1 MGRPI
6 KFNLSGVS
14 LEAEI
19 TKVDRSK
26 LYGTSA
32 RVVYDENGEEC
43 SLSNLYQGSAILP
56 KGSISQTLLDS
67 KGNYVSRSDLIG
79 FNNLNQK
86 VEKVSSIYSGENNCK
101 KVTID
106 EFISANVKSIYQLNI
121 ENSNLENWKKC
132 FLNDEIYCF
141 IFNYREDYE
150 GDDAFLISNG
160 ETAFAVI
167 GKIADL
173 EFVGMNDNEK
183 ELVVNEEE
191 SSEEDELDFAMF

>member
-26 LYGTSA
+26 LYGTST

-43 SLSNLYQGSAILP
+43 SLSNLYQGSTILP

-86 VEKVSSIYSGENNCK
+86 VEKVSSIYSDENNCK

-150 GDDAFLISNG
+150 GDDAYILYNGINFFIIVGKQNSYEYLELNTISID
-160 ETAFAVI
+160 V
-167 GKIADL
+167 
-173 EFVGMNDNEK
+173 
-183 ELVVNEEE
+183 
-191 SSEEDELDFAMF
+191 EDEDSTQDDDLDFSMF

>member
-26 LYGTSA
+26 LYGTST

-43 SLSNLYQGSAILP
+43 SLSDLYQGSAILP

-121 ENSNLENWKKC
+121 ENGNLENWKKC

-150 GDDAFLISNG
+150 GDDAYILYNGSNFFIIVGKQNSYEYLKLNTISID
-160 ETAFAVI
+160 V
-167 GKIADL
+167 
-173 EFVGMNDNEK
+173 
-183 ELVVNEEE
+183 
-191 SSEEDELDFAMF
+191 EDEDSTQDDDLDFSMF

>member
-26 LYGTSA
+26 LYGTST

-43 SLSNLYQGSAILP
+43 SLSDLYQGSAILP

-150 GDDAFLISNG
+150 GDDAYILSNG
-160 ETAFAVI
+160 NNFFIIV
-167 GKIADL
+167 GKQNSYEYL
-173 EFVGMNDNEK
+173 ELNTISIDV
-183 ELVVNEEE
+183 
-191 SSEEDELDFAMF
+191 EDEDSTQDDDLDFSMF

>member
-6 KFNLSGVS
+6 KFNLSGIS

-26 LYGTSA
+26 LYGTST

-121 ENSNLENWKKC
+121 ENNNLENWKKC

-141 IFNYREDYE
+141 VFNYREDYE
-150 GDDAFLISNG
+150 GDDAYILSNG
-160 ETAFAVI
+160 INFFIIV
-167 GKIADL
+167 GKQNSYEYL
-173 EFVGMNDNEK
+173 ELNTISIDV
-183 ELVVNEEE
+183 
-191 SSEEDELDFAMF
+191 EDEDSTQDDDLDFSMF

>member
-26 LYGTSA
+26 LYGTST

-43 SLSNLYQGSAILP
+43 SLSDLYQGSAILP
-56 KGSISQTLLDS
+56 KGSISQNLLDS

-86 VEKVSSIYSGENNCK
+86 VEKVSSIFSGENNCK

-121 ENSNLENWKKC
+121 ENGNLENWKKC

-150 GDDAFLISNG
+150 GDDAYILYNGSNFFIIVGKQNSYEYLKLNTISID
-160 ETAFAVI
+160 V
-167 GKIADL
+167 
-173 EFVGMNDNEK
+173 
-183 ELVVNEEE
+183 
-191 SSEEDELDFAMF
+191 EDEDSTQDDDLDFSMF

>member
-26 LYGTSA
+26 LYGTST

-43 SLSNLYQGSAILP
+43 SLSDLYQGSAILP

-86 VEKVSSIYSGENNCK
+86 VEKVSSIFSGENNCK

-121 ENSNLENWKKC
+121 ENGNLENWKKC

-150 GDDAFLISNG
+150 GDDAYILYNGSNFFIIVGKQNSYEYLKLNTISID
-160 ETAFAVI
+160 V
-167 GKIADL
+167 
-173 EFVGMNDNEK
+173 
-183 ELVVNEEE
+183 
-191 SSEEDELDFAMF
+191 EDEDSTQDDDLDFSMF

>member
-43 SLSNLYQGSAILP
+43 SLSNLYQGSTILP

-150 GDDAFLISNG
+150 GDDAYILYNGINFFIIVGKQNSYEYLELNTIS
-160 ETAFAVI
+160 I
-167 GKIADL
+167 DI
-173 EFVGMNDNEK
+173 
-183 ELVVNEEE
+183 
-191 SSEEDELDFAMF
+191 EDEDSTQDDDLDFSMF

>member
-26 LYGTSA
+26 LYGTST

-86 VEKVSSIYSGENNCK
+86 VEKVSSIFSGENNCK

-121 ENSNLENWKKC
+121 ENINLENWKKC

-141 IFNYREDYE
+141 VFNYREDYE
-150 GDDAFLISNG
+150 GDDAYILSNG
-160 ETAFAVI
+160 NNFFIIV
-167 GKIADL
+167 GKQNSYEYL
-173 EFVGMNDNEK
+173 ELNTISIDV
-183 ELVVNEEE
+183 
-191 SSEEDELDFAMF
+191 EDEDSTQDDDLDFSMF

>member
-26 LYGTSA
+26 LYGTST

-43 SLSNLYQGSAILP
+43 SLSDLYQGSAILP
-56 KGSISQTLLDS
+56 KGSISQNLLDS

-121 ENSNLENWKKC
+121 ENGNLENWKKC

-150 GDDAFLISNG
+150 GDDAYILYNGSNFFIIVGKQNSYEYLKLNTISID
-160 ETAFAVI
+160 V
-167 GKIADL
+167 
-173 EFVGMNDNEK
+173 
-183 ELVVNEEE
+183 
-191 SSEEDELDFAMF
+191 EDEDSTQDDDLDFSMF

>member
-56 KGSISQTLLDS
+56 KGSITQTLLDS

-132 FLNDEIYCF
+132 FLNDDIYCF

-150 GDDAFLISNG
+150 GDDAYILYNGINFFIIVGKQNSYEYLKLNTISID
-160 ETAFAVI
+160 V
-167 GKIADL
+167 
-173 EFVGMNDNEK
+173 
-183 ELVVNEEE
+183 
-191 SSEEDELDFAMF
+191 EDEDSTQDDDLDFSMF

>member
-26 LYGTSA
+26 LYGTST

-86 VEKVSSIYSGENNCK
+86 VEKVSSIFSGENNCK

-121 ENSNLENWKKC
+121 ENNNLENWKKF

-141 IFNYREDYE
+141 VFNYREDYE
-150 GDDAFLISNG
+150 GDDAYILSNG
-160 ETAFAVI
+160 INFFIIV
-167 GKIADL
+167 GKQNSYEYLKLNTISID
-173 EFVGMNDNEK
+173 V
-183 ELVVNEEE
+183 
-191 SSEEDELDFAMF
+191 EDEDSTQDDDLDFSMF

>member
-86 VEKVSSIYSGENNCK
+86 VEKVSSIYSDENNCK

-121 ENSNLENWKKC
+121 ENNNLENWKKC
-132 FLNDEIYCF
+132 FLNDEVYCF

-150 GDDAFLISNG
+150 GDDAYILYNGINFFIIVGKQNSYEYLKLNTISID
-160 ETAFAVI
+160 V
-167 GKIADL
+167 
-173 EFVGMNDNEK
+173 
-183 ELVVNEEE
+183 
-191 SSEEDELDFAMF
+191 EDEDSTQDDDLDFSMF

>member
-14 LEAEI
+14 LEAQI

-26 LYGTSA
+26 LYGTST

-43 SLSNLYQGSAILP
+43 SLSDLYQGSAILP

-121 ENSNLENWKKC
+121 ENGNLENWKKC

-150 GDDAFLISNG
+150 GDDAYILYNGSNFFIIVGKQNSYEYLKLNTISID
-160 ETAFAVI
+160 V
-167 GKIADL
+167 
-173 EFVGMNDNEK
+173 
-183 ELVVNEEE
+183 
-191 SSEEDELDFAMF
+191 EDEDSTQDDDLDFSMF

>member
-26 LYGTSA
+26 LYGTST

-43 SLSNLYQGSAILP
+43 SLSDLYQGSAILP

-86 VEKVSSIYSGENNCK
+86 VEKVSSFQQTVSLLHLKTNLHQLELRLQIYN
-101 KVTID
+101 
-106 EFISANVKSIYQLNI
+106 LNI
-121 ENSNLENWKKC
+121 
-132 FLNDEIYCF
+132 
-141 IFNYREDYE
+141 
-150 GDDAFLISNG
+150 
-160 ETAFAVI
+160 
-167 GKIADL
+167 
-173 EFVGMNDNEK
+173 
-183 ELVVNEEE
+183 
-191 SSEEDELDFAMF
+191 

>member
-6 KFNLSGVS
+6 KFNLSGIS

-26 LYGTSA
+26 LYGTST

-150 GDDAFLISNG
+150 GDDAYILYNGSNFFIIVGKQNSYEYLKLNTISID
-160 ETAFAVI
+160 V
-167 GKIADL
+167 
-173 EFVGMNDNEK
+173 
-183 ELVVNEEE
+183 
-191 SSEEDELDFAMF
+191 EDEDSTQDDDLDFSMF

>member
-26 LYGTSA
+26 LYGTST

-43 SLSNLYQGSAILP
+43 SLSDLYQGSAILP

-121 ENSNLENWKKC
+121 ENNNLENWKKC

-141 IFNYREDYE
+141 VFNYREDYE
-150 GDDAFLISNG
+150 GDDAYILSNG
-160 ETAFAVI
+160 NNFFIIV
-167 GKIADL
+167 GKQNSYEYL
-173 EFVGMNDNEK
+173 ELNTISIDV
-183 ELVVNEEE
+183 
-191 SSEEDELDFAMF
+191 EDEDSTQDDDLDFSMF

>member
-1 MGRPI
+1 M
-6 KFNLSGVS
+6 
-14 LEAEI
+14 EAEI

-56 KGSISQTLLDS
+56 KGSITQTLLDS

-132 FLNDEIYCF
+132 FLNDDIYCF

-150 GDDAFLISNG
+150 GDDAYILYNGINFFIIVGKQNSYEYLKLNTISID
-160 ETAFAVI
+160 V
-167 GKIADL
+167 
-173 EFVGMNDNEK
+173 
-183 ELVVNEEE
+183 
-191 SSEEDELDFAMF
+191 EDEDSTQDDDLDFSMF

>member
-26 LYGTSA
+26 LYGTST

-56 KGSISQTLLDS
+56 KGSITQTLLDS

-121 ENSNLENWKKC
+121 ENNNLENWKKC

-150 GDDAFLISNG
+150 GDDAYILYNGINFFIIVGKQNSYEYLELNTISID
-160 ETAFAVI
+160 V
-167 GKIADL
+167 
-173 EFVGMNDNEK
+173 
-183 ELVVNEEE
+183 
-191 SSEEDELDFAMF
+191 EDEDSTQDDDLDFSMF

>member
-19 TKVDRSK
+19 IKVDRSK
-26 LYGTSA
+26 LYGTST

-43 SLSNLYQGSAILP
+43 SLSDLYQGSAILP
-56 KGSISQTLLDS
+56 KGSISQNLLDS

-121 ENSNLENWKKC
+121 ENGNLENWKKC

-150 GDDAFLISNG
+150 GDDAYILYNGSNFFIIVGKQNSYEYLKLNTISID
-160 ETAFAVI
+160 V
-167 GKIADL
+167 
-173 EFVGMNDNEK
+173 
-183 ELVVNEEE
+183 
-191 SSEEDELDFAMF
+191 EDEDSTQDDDLDFSMF

>member
-26 LYGTSA
+26 LYGTST

-43 SLSNLYQGSAILP
+43 SLSDLYQGSAILP

-86 VEKVSSIYSGENNCK
+86 VEKVSSIFSGENNCK

-150 GDDAFLISNG
+150 GDDAYILYNGSNFFIIVGKQNSYEYLKLNTISID
-160 ETAFAVI
+160 V
-167 GKIADL
+167 
-173 EFVGMNDNEK
+173 
-183 ELVVNEEE
+183 
-191 SSEEDELDFAMF
+191 EDEDSTQDDDLDFSMF

>member
-6 KFNLSGVS
+6 KFNLSGIS

-26 LYGTSA
+26 LYGTST

-43 SLSNLYQGSAILP
+43 SLSDLYQGSAILP

-86 VEKVSSIYSGENNCK
+86 VEKVSSIFSGENNCK

-121 ENSNLENWKKC
+121 ENGNLENWKKC

-150 GDDAFLISNG
+150 GDDAYILYNGSNFFIIVGKQNSYEYLKLNTISID
-160 ETAFAVI
+160 V
-167 GKIADL
+167 
-173 EFVGMNDNEK
+173 
-183 ELVVNEEE
+183 
-191 SSEEDELDFAMF
+191 EDEDSTQDDDLDFSMF

>member
-26 LYGTSA
+26 LYGTST

-43 SLSNLYQGSAILP
+43 SLSDLYQGSAILP

-86 VEKVSSIYSGENNCK
+86 VEKVSSIFSGENNCK

-150 GDDAFLISNG
+150 GDDAYILSNG
-160 ETAFAVI
+160 NNFFIIV
-167 GKIADL
+167 GKQNSYEYL
-173 EFVGMNDNEK
+173 ELNTISIDV
-183 ELVVNEEE
+183 
-191 SSEEDELDFAMF
+191 EDEDSTQDDDLDFSMF

>member
-26 LYGTSA
+26 LYGTST

-150 GDDAFLISNG
+150 GDDAYILYNGINFFIIVGKQNSYEYLELNTISID
-160 ETAFAVI
+160 V
-167 GKIADL
+167 
-173 EFVGMNDNEK
+173 
-183 ELVVNEEE
+183 
-191 SSEEDELDFAMF
+191 EDEDSTQDDDLDFSMF

>member
-1 MGRPI
+1 M
-6 KFNLSGVS
+6 
-14 LEAEI
+14 EAEI

-26 LYGTSA
+26 LYGTST

-43 SLSNLYQGSAILP
+43 SLSDLYQGSAILP

-121 ENSNLENWKKC
+121 ENGNLENWKKC

-150 GDDAFLISNG
+150 GDDAYILYNGSNFFIIVGKQNSYEYLKLNTISID
-160 ETAFAVI
+160 V
-167 GKIADL
+167 
-173 EFVGMNDNEK
+173 
-183 ELVVNEEE
+183 
-191 SSEEDELDFAMF
+191 EDEDSTQDDDLDFSMFLVLDY

>member
-6 KFNLSGVS
+6 KFNLSGIS

-56 KGSISQTLLDS
+56 KGSITQTLLDS

-86 VEKVSSIYSGENNCK
+86 VEKVSSIYSGENICK

-121 ENSNLENWKKC
+121 ENNNLENWKKC

-141 IFNYREDYE
+141 VFNYREDYE
-150 GDDAFLISNG
+150 GDDAYILSNG
-160 ETAFAVI
+160 NNFFIIV
-167 GKIADL
+167 GKQNSYEYL
-173 EFVGMNDNEK
+173 ELNTISIDV
-183 ELVVNEEE
+183 
-191 SSEEDELDFAMF
+191 EDEDSTQDDDLDFSMF

>member
-6 KFNLSGVS
+6 KFNLSGIS

-26 LYGTSA
+26 LYGTST

-43 SLSNLYQGSAILP
+43 SLSDLYQGSAILP

-121 ENSNLENWKKC
+121 ENNNLENWKKC

-141 IFNYREDYE
+141 VFNYREDYE
-150 GDDAFLISNG
+150 GDDAYILSNG
-160 ETAFAVI
+160 INFFIIV
-167 GKIADL
+167 GKQNSYEYL
-173 EFVGMNDNEK
+173 ELNTISIDV
-183 ELVVNEEE
+183 
-191 SSEEDELDFAMF
+191 EDEDSTQDDDLDFSMF

>member
-150 GDDAFLISNG
+150 GDDAYILYNGINFFIIVGKQNSYEYLELNTIS
-160 ETAFAVI
+160 I
-167 GKIADL
+167 DI
-173 EFVGMNDNEK
+173 
-183 ELVVNEEE
+183 
-191 SSEEDELDFAMF
+191 EDEDSTQDDDLDFSMF

>member
-6 KFNLSGVS
+6 KFNLSGIS

-26 LYGTSA
+26 LYGTST

-43 SLSNLYQGSAILP
+43 SLSNLHQGSAILP

-121 ENSNLENWKKC
+121 ENNNLENWKKC

-150 GDDAFLISNG
+150 GDDAYILYNEINFFIIVGKQNSYEYLELNTISID
-160 ETAFAVI
+160 V
-167 GKIADL
+167 
-173 EFVGMNDNEK
+173 
-183 ELVVNEEE
+183 
-191 SSEEDELDFAMF
+191 EDEDSTQDDDLDFSMF

>member
-26 LYGTSA
+26 LYGTST

-43 SLSNLYQGSAILP
+43 SLSDLYQGSAILP

-150 GDDAFLISNG
+150 GDDAYILYNGSNFFIIVGKQNSYEYLKLNTISID
-160 ETAFAVI
+160 V
-167 GKIADL
+167 
-173 EFVGMNDNEK
+173 
-183 ELVVNEEE
+183 
-191 SSEEDELDFAMF
+191 EDEDSTQDDDLDFSMF

>member
-26 LYGTSA
+26 LYGTST

-43 SLSNLYQGSAILP
+43 SLSNLYQGSTILP

-86 VEKVSSIYSGENNCK
+86 VEKVSSIYSDENNCK

-121 ENSNLENWKKC
+121 ENNNLENWKKC

-150 GDDAFLISNG
+150 GDDAYILYNGINFFIIVGKQNSYEYLELNTISID
-160 ETAFAVI
+160 V
-167 GKIADL
+167 
-173 EFVGMNDNEK
+173 
-183 ELVVNEEE
+183 
-191 SSEEDELDFAMF
+191 EDEDSTQDDDLDFSMF

>member
-121 ENSNLENWKKC
+121 ENNNLENWKKC

-141 IFNYREDYE
+141 VFNYREDYE
-150 GDDAFLISNG
+150 GDDAYILSNG
-160 ETAFAVI
+160 NNFFIIV
-167 GKIADL
+167 GKQNSYEYL
-173 EFVGMNDNEK
+173 ELNTISIDV
-183 ELVVNEEE
+183 
-191 SSEEDELDFAMF
+191 EDEDSTQDDDLDFSMF

>member
-6 KFNLSGVS
+6 KFNLSGIS

-26 LYGTSA
+26 LYGTST

-43 SLSNLYQGSAILP
+43 SLSDLYQGSAILP

-121 ENSNLENWKKC
+121 ENGNLENWKKC

-150 GDDAFLISNG
+150 GDDAYILYNGSNFFIIVGKQNSYEYLELNTISID
-160 ETAFAVI
+160 V
-167 GKIADL
+167 
-173 EFVGMNDNEK
+173 
-183 ELVVNEEE
+183 
-191 SSEEDELDFAMF
+191 EDEDSTQDDDLDFSMF

>member
-86 VEKVSSIYSGENNCK
+86 VEKVSSIYSDENNCK

-121 ENSNLENWKKC
+121 ENNNLENWKKC
-132 FLNDEIYCF
+132 FLNDEVYCF

-150 GDDAFLISNG
+150 GDDAYILYNGINFFIIVGKQNSYEYLELNTIS
-160 ETAFAVI
+160 I
-167 GKIADL
+167 DI
-173 EFVGMNDNEK
+173 
-183 ELVVNEEE
+183 
-191 SSEEDELDFAMF
+191 EDEDSTQDDDLDFSMF

>member
-6 KFNLSGVS
+6 KFNLSGIS

-26 LYGTSA
+26 LYGTST

-43 SLSNLYQGSAILP
+43 SLSDLYQGSAILP

-121 ENSNLENWKKC
+121 ENGNLENWKKC

-150 GDDAFLISNG
+150 GDDAYILYNGSNFFIIVGKQNSYEYLKLNTISID
-160 ETAFAVI
+160 V
-167 GKIADL
+167 
-173 EFVGMNDNEK
+173 
-183 ELVVNEEE
+183 
-191 SSEEDELDFAMF
+191 EDEDSTQDDDLDFSMF

>member
-56 KGSISQTLLDS
+56 KGSITQTLLDS

-121 ENSNLENWKKC
+121 ENNNLENWKKC

-141 IFNYREDYE
+141 VFNYREDYE
-150 GDDAFLISNG
+150 GDDAYILSNG
-160 ETAFAVI
+160 INFFIIV
-167 GKIADL
+167 GKQNSYEYL
-173 EFVGMNDNEK
+173 ELNTISIDV
-183 ELVVNEEE
+183 
-191 SSEEDELDFAMF
+191 EDEDSTQDDDLDFSMF

>member
-43 SLSNLYQGSAILP
+43 SLSDLYQGSAILP

-121 ENSNLENWKKC
+121 ENNNLENWKKC

-141 IFNYREDYE
+141 VFNYREDYE
-150 GDDAFLISNG
+150 GDDAYILSNG
-160 ETAFAVI
+160 NNFFIIV
-167 GKIADL
+167 GKQNSYEYL
-173 EFVGMNDNEK
+173 ELNTISIDV
-183 ELVVNEEE
+183 
-191 SSEEDELDFAMF
+191 EDEDSTQDDDLDFSMF

>member
-6 KFNLSGVS
+6 KFNLSGIS

-26 LYGTSA
+26 LYGTST

-43 SLSNLYQGSAILP
+43 SLSDLYQGSAILP

-86 VEKVSSIYSGENNCK
+86 VEKVSSIYSGENICK

-121 ENSNLENWKKC
+121 ENNNLENWKKC

-141 IFNYREDYE
+141 VFNYREDYE
-150 GDDAFLISNG
+150 GDDAYILSNG
-160 ETAFAVI
+160 INFFIIV
-167 GKIADL
+167 GKQNSYEYL
-173 EFVGMNDNEK
+173 ELNTISIDV
-183 ELVVNEEE
+183 
-191 SSEEDELDFAMF
+191 EDEDSTQDDDLDFSMF

>member
-26 LYGTSA
+26 LYGTST

-43 SLSNLYQGSAILP
+43 SLSNLYQGSTILP

-132 FLNDEIYCF
+132 FLNDEVYCF

-150 GDDAFLISNG
+150 GDDAYILYNGINFFIIVGKQNSYEYLELNTIS
-160 ETAFAVI
+160 I
-167 GKIADL
+167 DI
-173 EFVGMNDNEK
+173 
-183 ELVVNEEE
+183 
-191 SSEEDELDFAMF
+191 EDEDSTQDDDLDFSMF